1 MPCRAVRW
9 IAGLTRNTTQP
20 HKITIMAKRKTGKEV
35 ETLRK
40 RVFDLENNLV
50 LSRAINKALVAKF
63 RVTEKELVKL
73 VEDYANRQVNPGQK

>member
-1 MPCRAVRW
+1 
-9 IAGLTRNTTQP
+9 
-20 HKITIMAKRKTGKEV
+20 MAKRKTGKEV